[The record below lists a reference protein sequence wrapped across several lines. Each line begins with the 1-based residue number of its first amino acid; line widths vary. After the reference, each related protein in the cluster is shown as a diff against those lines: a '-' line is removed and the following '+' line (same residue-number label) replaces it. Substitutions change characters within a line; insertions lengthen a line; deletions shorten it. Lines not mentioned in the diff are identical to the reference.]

1 MSDELQI
8 STINFIFGHKSLCFI
23 VFHNWN
29 TYLESSWL
37 MAKMEVV
44 GSSSDELSDNGSLIH
59 LSKSNLW
66 KIRVQHNQLCIY
78 WIFIPSSAT
87 FSTRNYKRNYINMVQ
102 WSPTSLPTTITLL
115 SPYVDKTFSSLFS
128 LTVKKLMQSNSQHT
142 SIHQCN
148 LFQVY
153 NIVWAWWT

>member
-8 STINFIFGHKSLCFI
+8 STINFLFGHKSLCFI

-78 WIFIPSSAT
+78 WICIPSSVT

-128 LTVKKLMQSNSQHT
+128 LTVKNS
-142 SIHQCN
+142 CN
-148 LFQVY
+148 LIP
-153 NIVWAWWT
+153 NIHHSTNVTYFRYTI

>member
-8 STINFIFGHKSLCFI
+8 STINFLFGHKSLCFI

-37 MAKMEVV
+37 MAKMDVV

-78 WIFIPSSAT
+78 WIFIPSSVT

-142 SIHQCN
+142 SFHQCN